1 MTKLAISAEW
11 TKFWSVRATWWSLIG
26 GVLLMAF
33 YSVVSGISQHVGDE
47 RQQTAHGIVNSGAIY
62 LVEFCVLAV
71 ATLFVTSEYTSGSIR
86 STLQWVPVRAKVT
99 AAKAAV
105 LVPVLFVYGVV
116 VAVLGMGVASVLMR
130 GAGGATSLSQ
140 GAVTALGMGAY
151 FALLGV
157 LCLGISFVLRSA
169 AGTLVVVIV
178 LLLPLP
184 MLMSSYVF
192 PPAMNYFPAFA
203 GMNAM
208 VPPGDANPLLGS
220 LPPYGP
226 WVGVLVCL
234 AWAAAGIAAGT
245 ALLNRRD
252 A

>member
-11 TKFWSVRATWWSLIG
+11 TKFWSVRATWLSLIG
-26 GVLLMAF
+26 GALLMAF
-33 YSVVSGISQHVGDE
+33 YSVVSGISQHADDD
-47 RQQTAHGIVNSGAIY
+47 RQQTAHGIVNTGAVY

-86 STLQWVPVRAKVT
+86 STLQWVPVRARVT
-99 AAKAAV
+99 AAKATV
-105 LVPVLFVYGVV
+105 LVPVLFVYGVI
-116 VAVLGMGVASVLMR
+116 VAVVGMGVASVLMR
-130 GAGGATSLSQ
+130 GAGGSTSLAQ
-140 GAVTALGMGAY
+140 GAITAAGMGAY

-169 AGTLVVVIV
+169 AGTMVVVIV

-192 PPAMNYFPAFA
+192 PEAMNYFPAFA
-203 GMNAM
+203 GINAM
-208 VPPGDANPLLGS
+208 VPPGDANPMFGS
-220 LPPYGP
+220 MPPYGP
-226 WVGVLVCL
+226 WIGVLICL
-234 AWAAAGIAAGT
+234 IWAVAGIGAGT

>member
-11 TKFWSVRATWWSLIG
+11 TKFWSVRATWLSLIG

-33 YSVVSGISQHVGDE
+33 YSVVSGISQHVGDD
-47 RQQTAHGIVNSGAIY
+47 RQQSAHGIVNAGAIY

-86 STLQWVPVRAKVT
+86 STLQWVPVRGRVT
-99 AAKAAV
+99 VAKAAV

-116 VAVLGMGVASVLMR
+116 VSLVGMGVASVVMR
-130 GAGGATSLSQ
+130 GAGGSTSLSQ

-157 LCLGISFVLRSA
+157 LCLGVSFVLRSA

-192 PPAMNYFPAFA
+192 PEAMNYFPAFA
-203 GMNAM
+203 GVNAM
-208 VPPGDANPLLGS
+208 VPPGDVNPLLGS

-234 AWAAAGIAAGT
+234 VWALVGLGAGT

>member
-33 YSVVSGISQHVGDE
+33 YSVVTGISQHAGGE
-47 RQQTAHGIVNSGAIY
+47 RQQTAHGIVNSGAIC

-86 STLQWVPVRAKVT
+86 STLQWVPVRARVT

-116 VAVLGMGVASVLMR
+116 VAALGMGVASVLMR
-130 GAGGATSLSQ
+130 GAGGSTSLSQ